1 MVHEASIYAHEIPD
15 ITGWLAGDDRTIA
28 LQVVDENGDGVDID
42 LATVSW
48 AMYER
53 EYQTESS
60 DAVISG
66 SDSDVELVTD
76 SRVDTS
82 IGEWEVRVDGEATS
96 DLYGE
101 YYHQPEV
108 EMDDGTTAKWI
119 GRVVISA

>member
-1 MVHEASIYAHEIPD
+1 MHETSIYSAELPD

-28 LQVVDENGDGVDID
+28 FQVTDENGDGVDID

-48 AMYER
+48 SLFER

-96 DLYGE
+96 DEYGE
-101 YYHQPEV
+101 YYHRPEV
-108 EMDDGTTAKWI
+108 EMDDGTVSKWI
-119 GRVVISA
+119 GRIVISA